1 MAASAIAQSDAEPF
15 KGNLSND
22 EYRVYI
28 NFDFHGSGINVPGHE
43 ILGQLP
49 GYLAKQ
55 RNSFYWLITSAKIV
69 GKDKAEIELI
79 NDYGSEDL
87 TATLTIKDD
96 STYVLT
102 QGDGS
107 ALKVPNDG
115 KWHRKAATKTRFKEE
130 MSPTS
135 PGGATPRTAPSPACM
150 PHCLPRGFTTCRRN
164 SPSRAIRTSRH
175 P

>member
-1 MAASAIAQSDAEPF
+1 MKRILTIAALALMATSAMAQSDAEPF

-22 EYRVYI
+22 EYKVYI

-87 TATLTIKDD
+87 KATLTIKDD

-102 QGDGS
+102 QCDGS

-115 KWHRKAATKTRFKEE
+115 KWQK
-130 MSPTS
+130 
-135 PGGATPRTAPSPACM
+135 
-150 PHCLPRGFTTCRRN
+150 LPQKLVLKKK
-164 SPSRAIRTSRH
+164 
-175 P
+175 